1 MGMCCGKNAMP
12 VVDDAGRQHSRV
24 EPTVPVPSVP
34 TVEFDYVVPS
44 GALDL
49 TMNLTKGNLGTTLDQ
64 SVHTVSEC
72 SATLPD
78 GNTQD
83 LSVTFRDES
92 GRSLM
97 TNGRNEVLTEHVDRF
112 VSDILHLSI
121 CEPCNILEE
130 SFVGGS
136 ATNRSRPRGT
146 SVTSETFTKE
156 QTRYLEEAS
165 SWAERLARLAEL
177 EQMSRQEIF
186 GAWKMNV
193 TLIHM
198 ALKRVMPTIRHFR
211 TAPEKNK
218 QKNGRE
224 VLVIHAKDIDVQ
236 IDDNTG
242 TKSNGESSPEPQAR
256 DSVGENGFSPRE
268 AVEEKPKNTMVA
280 EHYQMMALTARE
292 VSITG
297 GVQAQ
302 VVNNSWD
309 FLSLPGAANHLNAG
323 NAFFRFVCSPIAEV
337 GQDTLEMIDTF
348 INLSSFADELQEN
361 NVPKIDIYSSEEQSK
376 YVGILVK
383 AMYLLPGV
391 RLSNLTAE
399 LLSTLDYQRN
409 CQPGNNKFEEPDAP
423 YTFRLVKTVIKFVFS
438 VTIQMKVSEIND
450 QDQLAKFQDVDGLV
464 PAKVIL
470 LERTKRNI
478 HKMDSTVKVRSVLL
492 YYPVN
497 DGVLVNNQTIVLNT
511 SLPRVVSTLMQTFGS
526 QGATEAAQTAKLTRQ
541 YLIHRFGDSRS

>member
-1 MGMCCGKNAMP
+1 MGICCDKNAMP
-12 VVDDAGRQHSRV
+12 VVDDAGRQHSQV
-24 EPTVPVPSVP
+24 EPTVAVPAVP

-44 GALDL
+44 GALNL
-49 TMNLTKGNLGTTLDQ
+49 TMNRTKGSHGNTLDQ
-64 SVHTVSEC
+64 SIHTVSEC
-72 SATLPD
+72 SATLAD
-78 GNTQD
+78 GLNQE
-83 LSVTFRDES
+83 LSSTLRDES

-97 TNGRNEVLTEHVDRF
+97 TNGRNEVLTEDVDRF

-130 SFVGGS
+130 SFVAHNPAS
-136 ATNRSRPRGT
+136 RSRLRAG
-146 SVTSETFTKE
+146 SVNADTFTKE
-156 QTRYLEEAS
+156 QNRYLAEAS
-165 SWAERLARLAEL
+165 TWSERLARLAEL

-186 GAWKMNV
+186 GAWKMNM

-198 ALKRVMPTIRHFR
+198 ALKRVVPTIRQFR
-211 TAPEKNK
+211 TAPVKSK
-218 QKNGRE
+218 QRNGRE
-224 VLVIHAKDIDVQ
+224 VLVIHAKDIDVEVDGNNGDK
-236 IDDNTG
+236 INGEPFAVTPDDN
-242 TKSNGESSPEPQAR
+242 
-256 DSVGENGFSPRE
+256 VGEKGFSPRE
-268 AVEEKPKNTMVA
+268 HVEEKPKNTVVA

-292 VSITG
+292 ISITG

-302 VVNNSWD
+302 VVTNTWD

-323 NAFFRFVCSPIAEV
+323 NAFFRFVCSAIAEV
-337 GQDTLEMIDTF
+337 SQDTLEIIDTF
-348 INLSSFADELQEN
+348 INITSFADEVQEN
-361 NVPKIDIYSSEEQSK
+361 NVPKIDIYSPEERSK

-383 AMYLLPGV
+383 AMYILPGV

-399 LLSTLDYQRN
+399 VLSSLDYQRN
-409 CQPGNNKFEEPDAP
+409 CQPGNNKFEEPDTP

-450 QDQLAKFQDVDGLV
+450 PEVLAKFKDIDGLV
-464 PAKVIL
+464 PAKAIL

-478 HKMDSTVKVRSVLL
+478 QKIDSTIKVRSVLL

-511 SLPRVVSTLMQTFGS
+511 SIPRVVSALMQTFGS